1 MHTRSFL
8 MIHLPDEQHYLG
20 KFDHCCIHCEAYHWL
35 DERLMSSSAMNP
47 HYGLCCLQGKVTI
60 DYVAPLPRPIYD
72 LFVWDDGDAVK
83 FRTHIRWY
91 NKAFAFT
98 SSGGLWRLDRMVF
111 DGRGPPTYKIQ
122 GELYH
127 QIGPL
132 QSKEGCSPLYSQLY
146 IYNPAEAL
154 EHRQNNNLQTWPLT
168 MALLQHVLLCCNC

>member
-1 MHTRSFL
+1 MHTHSFP

-35 DERLMSSSAMNP
+35 DERLMSSSTTNP

-60 DYVAPLPRPIYD
+60 DYVTPLPHPIYD
-72 LFVWDDGDAVK
+72 LFIWDDGDAVK
-83 FRTHIRWY
+83 FCTHIWWY

-98 SSGGLWRLDRMVF
+98 SSGGPWRLDRMVF

-132 QSKEGCSPLYSQLY
+132 QSKEGHSPLYSQLY
-146 IYNPAEAL
+146 IYNPVEAL